1 MVRRSAGNRKT
12 RKQSG
17 SSVNQ
22 LAWRPLE
29 NPYPPMKVLSDDQ
42 IEAICDTA
50 YRILEEVGM
59 DILHD
64 GARQMLKAAGAD
76 VDPTGDRVR
85 FDRGLIDSA
94 LANAPAEVTLHA
106 RNPAHTL
113 TIGGNR
119 IAFGSVASAPN
130 ASDIVGGRRSG
141 NQRDYRDFLRIGQSL
156 NIVHFFGGYPVE
168 PVDLHPS
175 TRHLDCIGD
184 FAVMTDKVY
193 HAYALGRERIA
204 DALEITRLA
213 FGCGENGL
221 ADRTRIFTIINTSSP
236 LRLDGVMIEGAF
248 EMARNNQLCV
258 ITPFTLSG
266 AMSPVTIAGALAQ
279 QHAEAIAGMALL
291 QIHAPGCPVAYGGF
305 TSNVDMKTGAP
316 AFGTP
321 ENARAALIGGQLA
334 RRVGVPY
341 RSSNVN
347 ASNCADAQATYES
360 QMSSWAAL
368 MGHANFLMHGA
379 GWLEGGLCAS
389 FEKMIIDAEMLQAMS
404 EFLSPLVVDEASLG
418 FEAVK
423 DVGPGGHFFGTTHTL
438 ERYETAFYAPML
450 SDWNNF
456 ENWQDRGS
464 KDATQRAH
472 EISRQLLQDYQAP
485 PIDKARSEAIRDF
498 IARRKSEGG
507 VAEHS

>member
-1 MVRRSAGNRKT
+1 MRRTGGNR
-12 RKQSG
+12 RNRQPSG
-17 SSVNQ
+17 SAISQ
-22 LAWRPLE
+22 LDWRTVE
-29 NPYPPMKVLSDDQ
+29 NPYPPMEVLSDGQ

-59 DILHD
+59 DILHQE
-64 GARQMLKAAGAD
+64 AKEVLKAAGAD
-76 VDPTGDRVR
+76 VDAASDRVR
-85 FDRGLIDSA
+85 FDRGLIDQA
-94 LANAPAEVTLHA
+94 MAHAPSEIKLHA

-113 TIGGNR
+113 TVGGNNV
-119 IAFGSVASAPN
+119 AFGSVASAPN
-130 ASDIVGGRRSG
+130 ASDIVNGRRSG
-141 NQRDYRDFLRIGQSL
+141 NQQDFRDFLRLGQSL

-168 PVDLHPS
+168 PIDLHPN

-184 FAVMTDKVY
+184 LAIMSDKVY
-193 HAYALGRERIA
+193 HAYALGRERIS

-213 FGCGENGL
+213 FGCSESEL
-221 ADRTRIFTIINTSSP
+221 ADKTRIFTIINTSSP
-236 LRLDGVMIEGAF
+236 LRLDGVMIDGAF

-279 QHAEAIAGMALL
+279 QHAEALAGMALL
-291 QIHAPGCPVAYGGF
+291 QIYAPGCPVIYGGF

-334 RRVGVPY
+334 RKVGVPY

-347 ASNCADAQATYES
+347 ASNCVDAQATYES
-360 QMSSWAAL
+360 QMSTWAAL

-389 FEKMIIDAEMLQAMS
+389 FEKMIIDAEMLQGLS
-404 EFLSPLVVDEASLG
+404 EFLRPLVVDEGSLG
-418 FEAVK
+418 FDAVK
-423 DVGPGGHFFGTTHTL
+423 DVGPGGHFFGTAHTL
-438 ERYETAFYAPML
+438 ERYETAFYAPIV

-464 KDATQRAH
+464 KNATQRAY
-472 EISRQLLQDYQAP
+472 EISRQLLKDYQIP
-485 PIDKARSEAIRDF
+485 PIDEARTDAVNDF

-507 VAEHS
+507 VADSGH